1 MKKMPKEKPTPQMRW
16 KTTRRRFLIGTGTL
30 GVLGVGSYFG
40 LRAAIPS
47 LLESVFA
54 AAESGGGTGPTGPL
68 LWFGLDAK
76 TGLTLYIP
84 KAEMGQ
90 GIHSTIAQLAAEELE
105 IEPTQLRIQMM
116 DSSRTGLS
124 ELSSTAASSST
135 TSMYQPVRQ
144 AAANMREMLKLEA
157 ATQLNVPVAEVITLR
172 GACFARSNPNTKLE
186 YTQLVAAKTG
196 EWTEP
201 STPATLKPREKFMVI
216 GRNTPRLDV
225 PDKITGRTQ
234 YGMQARAPGMLYGAV
249 ARPPRFGAT
258 LRGGNGDAAK
268 TMPGV
273 KTVLID
279 PTNNFAGIVADTRTR
294 ARNALE
300 KLQLEWNGGS
310 NLSQNELEALVTATA
325 GQGTVVRDRGN
336 ATANLGSD
344 ALEAAYRT
352 PLAAHAH
359 LEPLAALVHVREDMI
374 EAWVPT
380 QAVSAE
386 AGLLN
391 SAFAGKKVLVHGMQM
406 GGSFGRKLNQT
417 ASLEAARLSQAAN
430 APVHVAWTRAEEM
443 QHSIYRQP
451 SHSLLRGNVDAN
463 GKISAFEHAIAAGD
477 TSTGPLED
485 VLGTLFGI
493 GFGLDPS
500 AGLIGLL
507 GPYAIA
513 NERIHSRMVPLPIQ
527 TGLWRGVGLLP
538 NVFAIESFMDELAA
552 KARLDPLEFRL
563 QHLGDDQ
570 RSQRMRGVLEEVKRK
585 SDWKSTP
592 STGTARGVACSIS
605 SNTAVAI
612 VSEVQVQAGQV
623 RVNRVTVAVDCG
635 LVVNPNGAALQAK
648 GSVVMGIS
656 SALIEK
662 IVLKD
667 GAVLQSNFDD
677 YPILRL
683 EQTPSRIDVH
693 FVDSGL
699 DPQGMGEPVIGPVAP
714 SVANAVFALTGQRL
728 RELPLKLQA

>member
-1 MKKMPKEKPTPQMRW
+1 MKKLPKEKPTPEMRW
-16 KTTRRRFLIGTGTL
+16 KTTRRRFLIGTGTV

-40 LRAAIPS
+40 FRAVIPA
-47 LLESVFA
+47 LVENVFA
-54 AAESGGGTGPTGPL
+54 ETGGGTGPTGPL

-76 TGLTLYIP
+76 TGITLHIP

-116 DSSRTGLS
+116 DSSRTGLG
-124 ELSSTAASSST
+124 ELSSTAGSTST

-157 ATQLNVPVAEVITLR
+157 ATQLKVPLGEVITLR
-172 GACFARSNPNTKLE
+172 GACFARSNPNKKLE
-186 YTQLVAAKTG
+186 YTQIVAAKTG
-196 EWTEP
+196 EWIEP
-201 STPATLKPREKFMVI
+201 TTPATLKPREKFMVI

-225 PDKITGRTQ
+225 PDKIVGRTQ
-234 YGMQARAPGMLYGAV
+234 YGMQARTPGMLYGAV

-258 LRGGNGDAAK
+258 LRGGKGEAAK

-273 KTVLID
+273 KTVVID
-279 PTNNFAGIVADTRTR
+279 ATNNFAGVVADTRTR

-300 KLQLEWNGGS
+300 KLQLEWTGDS
-310 NLSQNELEALVTATA
+310 NINQNELEALVTATA

-336 ATANLGSD
+336 ASANLGSD

-359 LEPLAALVHVREDMI
+359 LEPLNALVHVREDNI
-374 EAWVPT
+374 EAWLPT

-386 AGLLN
+386 AVLLR
-391 SAFAGKKVLVHGMQM
+391 SAFAGKEVLVHGMQM

-451 SHSLLRGNVDAN
+451 SHSVLRGNVDAN
-463 GKISAFEHAIAAGD
+463 GKITAFEHAIAAGD
-477 TSTGPLED
+477 ASTGPLED
-485 VLGTLFGI
+485 PVLGTLLGT
-493 GFGLDPS
+493 GYGLDPS

-507 GPYAIA
+507 GPYAIV
-513 NERIHSRMVPLPIQ
+513 NERIHSRLVSLPIQ
-527 TGLWRGVGLLP
+527 TGIWRGVGLLP
-538 NVFAIESFMDELAA
+538 NVFAIESFIDELAA
-552 KARLDPLEFRL
+552 KAKIDPLEFRL
-563 QHLGDDQ
+563 QHLGDDE
-570 RSQRMRGVLEEVKRK
+570 RSQRVRGVLEEVKRK
-585 SDWKSTP
+585 SDWSGTP

-612 VSEVQVQAGQV
+612 VSEVQVQDGQILV
-623 RVNRVTVAVDCG
+623 TRVTVAVDPG
-635 LVVNPNGAALQAK
+635 LVVNPTGAALQAK

-662 IVLKD
+662 IIIKD
-667 GAVLQSNFDD
+667 GAVTQSNFDD